1 MGELMP
7 PSALFRCASTRRREK
22 KWSLKY
28 GFRALPRRKLRRPAK
43 HNPVPG
49 RRGRKDGPPAV
60 GYAASDGAG
69 CQGDCHAARKTDW
82 REFRNLSD
90 NRGRSSL
97 PAAGRSGAGLRDFH
111 ARPRRAAREGL
122 FCRGNHRQA
131 LFPLLYVG
139 GCRRRE
145 AIVTERILVVRL
157 GEVTGNAFQEWIVEC
172 RNTDL
177 PAIAVRVG

>member
-28 GFRALPRRKLRRPAK
+28 GFRALPRRKLQRPAK

-90 NRGRSSL
+90 IEADHRYRLLVEAVQDYAIFMLDLSGNVTSWNPGAQRAKGYSAEEITGRHFSLFYTSEDVAVGKPLSPNVFSSC
-97 PAAGRSGAGLRDFH
+97 DW
-111 ARPRRAAREGL
+111 
-122 FCRGNHRQA
+122 
-131 LFPLLYVG
+131 
-139 GCRRRE
+139 
-145 AIVTERILVVRL
+145 ER
-157 GEVTGNAFQEWIVEC
+157 
-172 RNTDL
+172 
-177 PAIAVRVG
+177 